1 MSQVETFMELAG
13 VTGLIITKLDSSAKG
28 GVVVALAEKFKLP
41 IYYIGIGEKIEDLRP
56 FEAVNYAKAL
66 LDIE

>member
-1 MSQVETFMELAG
+1 
-13 VTGLIITKLDSSAKG
+13 
-28 GVVVALAEKFKLP
+28 VVVALAEKFKLP